1 MDILR
6 KLLLIAFYL
15 GIVAVGIGGFIALKS
30 VRDKPIPT
38 DPPVQQMQAAP
49 VADSLVSEEVVQ

>member
-15 GIVAVGIGGFIALKS
+15 GIIAVGISGFLALKS

-38 DPPVQQMQAAP
+38 DPPVQHMQPAP
-49 VADSLVSEEVVQ
+49 VADSLVTEGVIQ